1 MTTQEYIAN
10 QHRAIQKLASGL
22 PIAIAAQDTHVKM
35 VERIFE
41 EGKEAD
47 GSKNKYNSTDPLY
60 VNPNN
65 SPKKFPTKGKPNE
78 KGVAKSKFENGQSH
92 KTGYF
97 ESYKDFRAK
106 IGRETG
112 FVNLN
117 LFGILQSDFG
127 KGVIK
132 VDNLK
137 YVSTVTNEANKGKL
151 EKFEKYFELT
161 PEEKQNFKEV
171 AEFEALEILRNA

>member
-41 EGKEAD
+41 EGKQKD
-47 GSKNKYNSTDPLY
+47 GSKKKYNSTDPLY
-60 VNPNN
+60 VNPKN
-65 SPKKFPTKGKPNE
+65 SPKSFPVKGKNG
-78 KGVAKSKFENGQSH
+78 KTKFENGESH

-97 ESYKDFRAK
+97 ESYKDYRAK

-117 LFGILQSDFG
+117 LFGLLQSDFS

-151 EKFEKYFELT
+151 DKFEKYFELT